1 MNERIYL
8 FHITATW
15 QEQKQTYSRDFLVC
29 AEDKDTAEK
38 IAKNHVPLQTIGTPD
53 HPENL
58 TFRVRNLGTP
68 QNRRTYFSSMIY
80 TVNGMEKNPHTVQ
93 QHLIMAFAILWGKQF
108 QAKTAKKRLLLMN
121 RTDHLYELFT
131 AWANEYTTTSNT
143 SIGSFFKE
151 KLSALTNTNDPI
163 VENTDAPAVI
173 PDKTDAII
181 EDAKRQADEIIKA
194 AREQA
199 SQIMDTI
206 RPLMEFCSNE
216 NLGKIQQSLQG
227 TPASTTDATPVPEP
241 EPKPEKDAVPV
252 EPSPVETTDEP
263 ASESDEIE
271 PNVDAIS
278 NTNNTNDN
286 ETTAD
291 TTKPSE
297 EPDAP
302 DTNVPETT
310 TPESE
315 TPKQEDESEAETET
329 PPEESV
335 PENIETETPSE
346 EAPSDAN
353 SEQTASETESV
364 PEKNQEELPTDHTEQ
379 PDEYDVSDI
388 SDEELLDFAKQTF
401 VMVNDIPS
409 NGLLAFQSII
419 KKNPGSKQKHRN
431 TLLNLMKNDMRMPL
445 TNENAWECFKKLHQK
460 GTAANE

>member
-80 TVNGMEKNPHTVQ
+80 TVNGTEKDPHAVQ
-93 QHLIMAFAILWGKQF
+93 QHLIMAFAVLWGKQF
-108 QAKTAKKRLLLMN
+108 QAKTARKRLLLMN

-143 SIGSFFKE
+143 SIESFFKE
-151 KLSALTNTNDPI
+151 KLSVLTNTNDPI
-163 VENTDAPAVI
+163 VEDTDTPAVV
-173 PDKTDAII
+173 PDKTNAML
-181 EDAKRQADEIIKA
+181 EDAKQQAEEIIRS

-227 TPASTTDATPVPEP
+227 TPVSTTESKPVPES
-241 EPKPEKDAVPV
+241 ESKPEKDAVPAD
-252 EPSPVETTDEP
+252 PPIETTDES
-263 ASESDEIE
+263 AFESDEIE
-271 PNVDAIS
+271 PNVDAIT

-286 ETTAD
+286 ETTD
-291 TTKPSE
+291 NTPKPPE

-315 TPKQEDESEAETET
+315 TPEQEDESEPETET

-335 PENIETETPSE
+335 PE
-346 EAPSDAN
+346 
-353 SEQTASETESV
+353 
-364 PEKNQEELPTDHTEQ
+364 KNQEELPADHTEQ

-388 SDEELLDFAKQTF
+388 SDEELLNFAKQTF

-445 TNENAWECFKKLHQK
+445 TNENAWEYFKKLHQK

>member
-1 MNERIYL
+1 MNERVYL

-58 TFRVRNLGTP
+58 TFRIRNLGTP

-143 SIGSFFKE
+143 SIESFFKE

-271 PNVDAIS
+271 PNVDAIA

-286 ETTAD
+286 ETTD
-291 TTKPSE
+291 NTPKPPE

-364 PEKNQEELPTDHTEQ
+364 PEKNQEKLPADHTEQ

-388 SDEELLDFAKQTF
+388 SDEELLNFAKQTI
-401 VMVNDIPS
+401 VMVNNMPN
-409 NGLLAFQSII
+409 NGLLIFQSII

>member
-1 MNERIYL
+1 MNERVYL

-194 AREQA
+194 ARKQA

-329 PPEESV
+329 PPEEFV

-353 SEQTASETESV
+353 SEQRASETESV
-364 PEKNQEELPTDHTEQ
+364 PEKNQEKLPADHTEQ

-388 SDEELLDFAKQTF
+388 SDEELLNFAKQTIA
-401 VMVNDIPS
+401 MVNGMPN
-409 NGLLAFQSII
+409 NGLLVFQSIM
-419 KKNPGSKQKHRN
+419 KEHPGSKQEYRN
-431 TLLNLMKNDMRMPL
+431 TLLNLLKNDMYMPL
-445 TNENAWECFKKLHQK
+445 TNENAWEHFKKLHQK
-460 GTAANE
+460 GKTANE

>member
-1 MNERIYL
+1 MNERVYL

-216 NLGKIQQSLQG
+216 NPGKIQQSLQG

-241 EPKPEKDAVPV
+241 EPKPEKDTVPV

-286 ETTAD
+286 ETTD
-291 TTKPSE
+291 NTPKPPE

-335 PENIETETPSE
+335 PE
-346 EAPSDAN
+346 
-353 SEQTASETESV
+353 
-364 PEKNQEELPTDHTEQ
+364 KNQEELPADHTEQ

>member
-1 MNERIYL
+1 MNERVYL

-80 TVNGMEKNPHTVQ
+80 TVNGTEKNPHTVQ

-163 VENTDAPAVI
+163 VEDTDAPAVI
-173 PDKTDAII
+173 PDKTDAML
-181 EDAKRQADEIIKA
+181 EDAKRQADEIIQS

-271 PNVDAIS
+271 PNVDAIA

-315 TPKQEDESEAETET
+315 TPEQEDESEPETET

-364 PEKNQEELPTDHTEQ
+364 PEKNQEKLPADHTEQ

-388 SDEELLDFAKQTF
+388 SDEELLNFAKQTI
-401 VMVNDIPS
+401 VMVNNMPN
-409 NGLLAFQSII
+409 NGLLIFQSII

>member
-1 MNERIYL
+1 MNERVYL

-80 TVNGMEKNPHTVQ
+80 TVNGTEKNPHTVQ
-93 QHLIMAFAILWGKQF
+93 QHLIMAFAVLWGKQF

-227 TPASTTDATPVPEP
+227 TPVPES
-241 EPKPEKDAVPV
+241 ESKPEKDAAPAN
-252 EPSPVETTDEP
+252 PPVETTDEP

-271 PNVDAIS
+271 PNVDAIA
-278 NTNNTNDN
+278 NTNNTDDN
-286 ETTAD
+286 ETTVD

-297 EPDAP
+297 KPDAP
-302 DTNVPETT
+302 DTNVTETT

-315 TPKQEDESEAETET
+315 TPEQEDESEPKTET
-329 PPEESV
+329 PPEESI

-346 EAPSDAN
+346 EAPSDEN
-353 SEQTASETESV
+353 PEQTASETESV
-364 PEKNQEELPTDHTEQ
+364 PEKNQEELPADHTEQ

-460 GTAANE
+460 GTTANE

>member
-1 MNERIYL
+1 MNERVYL

-15 QEQKQTYSRDFLVC
+15 QEQKQTYGRDFLVC
-29 AEDKDTAEK
+29 AEDKDIAEK

-131 AWANEYTTTSNT
+131 AWTNEYTTTSNT

-286 ETTAD
+286 ETTD
-291 TTKPSE
+291 NTPKPPE

-315 TPKQEDESEAETET
+315 TPKQEDESEPETET

-346 EAPSDAN
+346 EAPSNAN
-353 SEQTASETESV
+353 SEHTASETESV
-364 PEKNQEELPTDHTEQ
+364 PEKNQEELPADHTER

-445 TNENAWECFKKLHQK
+445 TNENAWEYFKKLHQK

>member
-1 MNERIYL
+1 MNERVYL

-163 VENTDAPAVI
+163 VENTDAPAVV
-173 PDKTDAII
+173 PDKTDAML
-181 EDAKRQADEIIKA
+181 EDAKRQAEEIIRS

-227 TPASTTDATPVPEP
+227 TPVSTTESEPVPES
-241 EPKPEKDAVPV
+241 ESKQEKDAAPAD
-252 EPSPVETTDEP
+252 PPIETTDEP

-271 PNVDAIS
+271 PNVDAIA

-286 ETTAD
+286 ETTVD

-315 TPKQEDESEAETET
+315 TPEQEDESEPETET

-346 EAPSDAN
+346 EAPSN
-353 SEQTASETESV
+353 ENPEQTASETESV
-364 PEKNQEELPTDHTEQ
+364 PEKNQEELPADHTEQ

-388 SDEELLDFAKQTF
+388 SDEELLNFAKQTI
-401 VMVNDIPS
+401 VMVNNMPN
-409 NGLLAFQSII
+409 NGLLIFQSII

>member
-1 MNERIYL
+1 MNERVYL

-163 VENTDAPAVI
+163 VENTDTPAVI

-252 EPSPVETTDEP
+252 DPPIETTDES

-271 PNVDAIS
+271 PNVDAIA

-286 ETTAD
+286 ETTD
-291 TTKPSE
+291 NTPKPPE

-315 TPKQEDESEAETET
+315 TPKQEDESEPETET

-364 PEKNQEELPTDHTEQ
+364 PEKNQEKLPADHTEQ

-388 SDEELLDFAKQTF
+388 SDEELLNFAKQTI
-401 VMVNDIPS
+401 VMVNNMPN
-409 NGLLAFQSII
+409 NGLLIFQSII

>member
-1 MNERIYL
+1 MNERVYL

-131 AWANEYTTTSNT
+131 AWSNEYTTTSNT

-163 VENTDAPAVI
+163 VEDADTPTIV
-173 PDKTDAII
+173 PDKTDTVI
-181 EDAKRQADEIIKA
+181 EDAKRQADEIIQS

-199 SQIMDTI
+199 SQIMNTI

-227 TPASTTDATPVPEP
+227 TPASTAESVPVSEPEP
-241 EPKPEKDAVPV
+241 EQEKNASPAD
-252 EPSPVETTDEP
+252 PSPVETTEEP
-263 ASESDEIE
+263 TSDSDEIE
-271 PNVDAIS
+271 PNVDAIA
-278 NTNNTNDN
+278 NTDNTGDTDDSK
-286 ETTAD
+286 TTDD
-291 TTKPSE
+291 TSKASE
-297 EPDAP
+297 ESNIP
-302 DTNVPETT
+302 DTET
-310 TPESE
+310 S
-315 TPKQEDESEAETET
+315 KQDDEAKPATET
-329 PPEESV
+329 PPEESI
-335 PENIETETPSE
+335 PENIKTKTPSDEAFSDKASEDTKTET
-346 EAPSDAN
+346 D
-353 SEQTASETESV
+353 TA
-364 PEKNQEELPTDHTEQ
+364 PEKSQEKPPADHAEPQ
-379 PDEYDVSDI
+379 PDEYNASDI
-388 SDEELLDFAKQTF
+388 SDEELLNFAKQTIA
-401 VMVNDIPS
+401 MVNGMPN
-409 NGLLAFQSII
+409 NGLLVFQSIM
-419 KKNPGSKQKHRN
+419 KEHPGSKQEYRN
-431 TLLNLMKNDMRMPL
+431 TLLNLLKNDMYMPL
-445 TNENAWECFKKLHQK
+445 TNENAWEHFKKLHQK
-460 GTAANE
+460 GKTANE

>member
-1 MNERIYL
+1 MNERVYL

-80 TVNGMEKNPHTVQ
+80 TVNGTEKNPHTVQ

-108 QAKTAKKRLLLMN
+108 QTKTAKKRLLLMN

-143 SIGSFFKE
+143 SIGNFFKE

-163 VENTDAPAVI
+163 VEDTDAPAVV
-173 PDKTDAII
+173 PNKTDAML
-181 EDAKRQADEIIKA
+181 EDAKRQADEIIQS

-227 TPASTTDATPVPEP
+227 TPASTAESVPVSEPEP
-241 EPKPEKDAVPV
+241 EQEKNASPAN
-252 EPSPVETTDEP
+252 PSPVETTEETTPD
-263 ASESDEIE
+263 SDKIE
-271 PNVDAIS
+271 PNIDAIA
-278 NTNNTNDN
+278 NTDNTDDTDDSK
-286 ETTAD
+286 TTDD
-291 TTKPSE
+291 TSKASE
-297 EPDAP
+297 ESNIP
-302 DTNVPETT
+302 DTETSKQDDEASSDKT
-310 TPESE
+310 SE
-315 TPKQEDESEAETET
+315 DTETET
-329 PPEESV
+329 
-335 PENIETETPSE
+335 
-346 EAPSDAN
+346 D
-353 SEQTASETESV
+353 TA
-364 PEKNQEELPTDHTEQ
+364 PEKSQEKPPADHSEPQ
-379 PDEYDVSDI
+379 PDEYDASDI
-388 SDEELLDFAKQTF
+388 SDEELLNFAKQTIA
-401 VMVNDIPS
+401 MVDGTPN
-409 NGLLAFQSII
+409 NGLLVFQSIM
-419 KKNPGSKQKHRN
+419 KKQKKHPGSKQEYRN
-431 TLLNLMKNDMRMPL
+431 TLLNLLKNDMYMPL
-445 TNENAWECFKKLHQK
+445 TNENAWEHFKKLHQK
-460 GTAANE
+460 GKTANE

>member
-1 MNERIYL
+1 MNERVYL

-143 SIGSFFKE
+143 SIKSFFKE
-151 KLSALTNTNDPI
+151 KLSVLTNTNDPI
-163 VENTDAPAVI
+163 VEDTDTPAVV
-173 PDKTDAII
+173 PDKTNAML
-181 EDAKRQADEIIKA
+181 EDAKQQAEEIIRS

-335 PENIETETPSE
+335 PENIKTETPSE

-364 PEKNQEELPTDHTEQ
+364 PEKNQKKLPADHTEQ

-388 SDEELLDFAKQTF
+388 SDEELLNFAKQTI
-401 VMVNDIPS
+401 VMVNNMPN
-409 NGLLAFQSII
+409 NGLLIFQSII

>member
-1 MNERIYL
+1 MNERVYL

-80 TVNGMEKNPHTVQ
+80 TVNGTEKNPHTVQ
-93 QHLIMAFAILWGKQF
+93 QHLIMAFAVLWGKQF
-108 QAKTAKKRLLLMN
+108 QTKTAKKRLLLMN

-131 AWANEYTTTSNT
+131 AWANEYTTTNNT

-181 EDAKRQADEIIKA
+181 EDAKRQADEIIQS

-199 SQIMDTI
+199 SQIMNTI

-286 ETTAD
+286 ETTD
-291 TTKPSE
+291 NTPKPPE

-315 TPKQEDESEAETET
+315 TPEQEDESEPETET

-335 PENIETETPSE
+335 PE
-346 EAPSDAN
+346 
-353 SEQTASETESV
+353 
-364 PEKNQEELPTDHTEQ
+364 KNQEELLADHTEQ

-431 TLLNLMKNDMRMPL
+431 TLLNLMKNNMRMPL

>member
-1 MNERIYL
+1 MNERVYL

-80 TVNGMEKNPHTVQ
+80 TVNGTEKNPHTVQ
-93 QHLIMAFAILWGKQF
+93 QHLIMAFAVLWGKQF
-108 QAKTAKKRLLLMN
+108 QTKTAKKRLLLMN

-335 PENIETETPSE
+335 PE
-346 EAPSDAN
+346 
-353 SEQTASETESV
+353 
-364 PEKNQEELPTDHTEQ
+364 KNQEELPADHTEQ

-431 TLLNLMKNDMRMPL
+431 TLLNLMKNDMCMPL